1 MKDYKVKTL
10 IYYSKFTFDSRHITK
25 SSKKEIQEKLDE
37 YAKKGYKLTSTDAS
51 NFGLALY
58 IYLYF
63 EKDI

>member
-1 MKDYKVKTL
+1 MKEYKVETL

-37 YAKKGYKLTSTDAS
+37 YAKQGYKLTSTDAS

-63 EKDI
+63 EKDV

>member
-1 MKDYKVKTL
+1 MKEYKVETL
-10 IYYSKFTFDSRHITK
+10 IYYSKFTFDSKHITK

-51 NFGLALY
+51 NFGFALY

>member
-1 MKDYKVKTL
+1 MKEYKVETL
-10 IYYSKFTFDSRHITK
+10 IYYSKLSLDSKHITK

-37 YAKKGYKLTSTDAS
+37 YAKNGYRLTSTDAS